1 MKPNHPWGI
10 LALAF
15 LIGVAATSC
24 RPPPSSSHASPSRA
38 GVAITFDDHSIEE
51 WHRALDLF
59 RRYQAHATFF
69 VDHFHLLTEEQL
81 DLLEDIRRD
90 GHEIG
95 VHSVDHV
102 NAHVYLAEHPGRT
115 MEDYAREQ
123 VLPAVEAMRRRGFS
137 PLSFSYPGGHGPPE
151 GDAVLLRHFRM
162 LRTNNHYAPF
172 YAFDD
177 TRVVGAQGIDHQFA
191 TDRDKIMARLD
202 EALRDDKVLVLFGH
216 RIGPERG
223 LYYTAMDDLEVIL
236 QYVQKHN
243 MLFYRFGDL
252 SQLPVEQN

>member
-1 MKPNHPWGI
+1 MKTAFHLGI
-10 LALAF
+10 AALAL
-15 LIGVAATSC
+15 LMGLTTISC
-24 RPPPSSSHASPSRA
+24 RRPPPSRA

-59 RRYQAHATFF
+59 RRYNAHATFF
-69 VDHFHLLTEEQL
+69 VDQFHLLTEEQL
-81 DLLEDIRRD
+81 RLLEDIRQD

-102 NAHVYLAEHPGRT
+102 NAHVFLAEQSGRT

-123 VLPAVEAMRRRGFS
+123 VLPAVEAMRRYGFA
-137 PLSFSYPGGHGPPE
+137 PVSFSYPGGHGPPE

-172 YAFDD
+172 HAFDGA
-177 TRVVGAQGIDHQFA
+177 RVAGAQGIDHQFA
-191 TDRDKIMARLD
+191 TDRKKIFSRLD
-202 EALRDDKVLVLFGH
+202 EARREDKVLVLFGH

-223 LYYTAMDDLEVIL
+223 LYYTAMDDLEVLL
-236 QYVQKHN
+236 QYARKQG
-243 MLFYRFGDL
+243 LQFYRFGDL
-252 SQLPVEQN
+252 GPVPPGRIE